1 MKGIAGKRVFVSAAA
16 AGIGRAIADRFM
28 QAGAFVCLCDVDETA
43 LNRLEGSSDGLR
55 GVRAD
60 VADPA
65 QMETAFQEVVQ
76 VLGGLDVLV
85 NNAGISG
92 PTASTESITPEDWQ
106 RTIDVNLNGAFYCS
120 RLAIPLLKASG
131 GGSIINIGSTA
142 GLHGYPLRA
151 PYAASKWALVG
162 FTKTLAMELGPLGIR
177 VNAVC
182 PGSVQGPRIEGVY
195 AAKAAARGVSVE
207 EIRDAFR
214 QKSSL
219 RTLID
224 ADDVAETVLFLCS
237 AGGARI
243 AGQVL
248 AVDGHTETMRM

>member
-16 AGIGRAIADRFM
+16 AGIGRAIADRFL
-28 QAGAFVCLCDVDETA
+28 QAGAHVRICDIDEAA
-43 LNRLEGSSDGLR
+43 LDRLEATQDRLS

-60 VADPA
+60 AADPDQLASAFKTVA
-65 QMETAFQEVVQ
+65 QD
-76 VLGGLDVLV
+76 LGGLDVLV

-92 PTASTESITPEDWQ
+92 PTANTECITPADWQ

-151 PYAASKWALVG
+151 PYAASKWALIG
-162 FTKTLAMELGPLGIR
+162 FTKTLAMELGPFGIR

-207 EIRDAFR
+207 EIREAFR

-224 ADDVAETVLFLCS
+224 ADDIAETVLFLCS
-237 AGGARI
+237 DGGARI

-248 AVDGHTETMRM
+248 AVDGYTETMRM

>member
-16 AGIGRAIADRFM
+16 AGIGRAIADRFL

-92 PTASTESITPEDWQ
+92 PTANTECITPADWQ

-162 FTKTLAMELGPLGIR
+162 FTKTLAMELGPFGIR

-195 AAKAAARGVSVE
+195 AAKAAARGLSVE

>member
-1 MKGIAGKRVFVSAAA
+1 M
-16 AGIGRAIADRFM
+16 
-28 QAGAFVCLCDVDETA
+28 
-43 LNRLEGSSDGLR
+43 
-55 GVRAD
+55 
-60 VADPA
+60 ADP
-65 QMETAFQEVVQ
+65 QQIEVAFQTVEQ
-76 VLGGLDVLV
+76 ELGGLDVLV

-92 PTASTESITPEDWQ
+92 PTANTENISPADWQ

-131 GGSIINIGSTA
+131 GGSIINIASTA

-151 PYAASKWALVG
+151 PYAASKWALIG
-162 FTKTLAMELGPLGIR
+162 LTKTLAMELGPHGIR

-182 PGSVQGPRIEGVY
+182 PGSVEGPRIQAVY

-207 EIRDAFR
+207 EIRAAFR
-214 QKSSL
+214 RKSSL

-224 ADDVAETVLFLCS
+224 PEDVAETILFLCS
-237 AGGARI
+237 DSGARI
-243 AGQVL
+243 SGQTL

>member
-16 AGIGRAIADRFM
+16 AGIGRAIADRFL

-76 VLGGLDVLV
+76 ILGGLDVLV

-92 PTASTESITPEDWQ
+92 PTANTESITPEDWQ

-162 FTKTLAMELGPLGIR
+162 FTKTMAMELGPFGIR

>member
-16 AGIGRAIADRFM
+16 GGIGRAIADRFL
-28 QAGAFVCLCDVDETA
+28 QAGARVHVCDVDEAA
-43 LNRLEGSSDGLR
+43 LAQLEDSADQLS
-55 GVRAD
+55 GVPAD
-60 VADPA
+60 VADPG
-65 QMETAFQEVVQ
+65 QMESVFKAIAQEM
-76 VLGGLDVLV
+76 GGLDVLV

-92 PTASTESITPEDWQ
+92 PTADTESITLADWQ

-120 RLAIPLLKASG
+120 RLAIPLLKAAG
-131 GGSIINIGSTA
+131 GGSIVNIASTA

-151 PYAASKWALVG
+151 PYAASKWALIG
-162 FTKTLAMELGPLGIR
+162 LTKTLAMELGPFGIR

-182 PGSVQGPRIEGVY
+182 PGSVEGPRIEGVF
-195 AAKAAARGVSVE
+195 AAKAAARGVSPE
-207 EIRDAFR
+207 EIRAAFR

-219 RTLID
+219 RTLIA

-237 AGGARI
+237 DSAARI
-243 AGQVL
+243 SGQAL

>member
-16 AGIGRAIADRFM
+16 AGIGRAIADHFL
-28 QAGAFVCLCDVDETA
+28 QAGAHVRICDIDEAA
-43 LNRLEGSSDGLR
+43 LARLEGRQDRLS

-60 VADPA
+60 VADPDQLASVFKTVA
-65 QMETAFQEVVQ
+65 QD
-76 VLGGLDVLV
+76 LGGLDVLV

-92 PTASTESITPEDWQ
+92 PTADTECIAPADWQ

-151 PYAASKWALVG
+151 PYAASKWALIG
-162 FTKTLAMELGPLGIR
+162 FTKTMAMELGPFGIR

-182 PGSVQGPRIEGVY
+182 PGSVRGPRIEGVY

-207 EIRDAFR
+207 EIREAFH

-224 ADDVAETVLFLCS
+224 ADDIAETVLFLCS
-237 AGGARI
+237 DGGARI
-243 AGQVL
+243 AGQIL

>member
-1 MKGIAGKRVFVSAAA
+1 MKGIAGKRVFISAGAG
-16 AGIGRAIADRFM
+16 GIGRAIADRFL
-28 QAGAFVCLCDVDETA
+28 QAGAHVRLCDIDEAA
-43 LNRLEGSSDGLR
+43 LTRLEGTQNRLSGL
-55 GVRAD
+55 RAD
-60 VADPA
+60 VADPE
-65 QMETAFQEVVQ
+65 QMEVAFQTLAQ

-92 PTASTESITPEDWQ
+92 PTATTESITPADWQ

-131 GGSIINIGSTA
+131 GGSIINIASTA

-151 PYAASKWALVG
+151 PYAASKWALIG
-162 FTKTLAMELGPLGIR
+162 FTKTLAMELGPFGIR

-182 PGSVQGPRIEGVY
+182 PGSVDGPRIEGVY

-207 EIRDAFR
+207 EIREAFR

-219 RTLID
+219 RTLI
-224 ADDVAETVLFLCS
+224 APDDVAETILFLCS
-237 AGGARI
+237 DSGARI
-243 AGQVL
+243 SGQVL

>member
-16 AGIGRAIADRFM
+16 AGIGRAIADRFLE
-28 QAGAFVCLCDVDETA
+28 AGAHVRICDIDEDA
-43 LNRLEGSSDGLR
+43 LDRLEATQDRLS

-60 VADPA
+60 VADPGQLA
-65 QMETAFQEVVQ
+65 SAFKTVVQ
-76 VLGGLDVLV
+76 DFGGLDVLV

-92 PTASTESITPEDWQ
+92 PTANTECITPADWQ

-151 PYAASKWALVG
+151 PYAASKWALIG
-162 FTKTLAMELGPLGIR
+162 FTKTLAMELGPFGVR

-207 EIRDAFR
+207 EIREAFR

-224 ADDVAETVLFLCS
+224 ADDIAETVLFLCS
-237 AGGARI
+237 DGGARI

-248 AVDGHTETMRM
+248 AVDGHTETIRM

>member
-16 AGIGRAIADRFM
+16 AGIGRTIADRFL

-92 PTASTESITPEDWQ
+92 PTANIESITPEDWQ

-162 FTKTLAMELGPLGIR
+162 FTKTLAMELGPFGIR

-219 RTLID
+219 RTVID

>member
-16 AGIGRAIADRFM
+16 AGIGRAIADRFL
-28 QAGAFVCLCDVDETA
+28 QAGAHVCLCDVDETA
-43 LNRLEGSSDGLR
+43 LARLEGSSNRLR

-60 VADPA
+60 VADPD
-65 QMETAFQEVVQ
+65 QMETVFQTVAQ
-76 VLGGLDVLV
+76 DLGGLDVLV

-92 PTASTESITPEDWQ
+92 PTANTECIAPSDWQ

-120 RLAIPLLKASG
+120 RLAIPLLKASS

-151 PYAASKWALVG
+151 PYAASKWALIG
-162 FTKTLAMELGPLGIR
+162 FTKTLAMELGPFGIR

-182 PGSVQGPRIEGVY
+182 PGSVQGPRIDGVY

-207 EIRDAFR
+207 EIREAFR

-237 AGGARI
+237 DSSARI

>member
-16 AGIGRAIADRFM
+16 AGIGRAIADRFL

-92 PTASTESITPEDWQ
+92 PTANTESITPEDWQ

-142 GLHGYPLRA
+142 ALHGYPLRA

-162 FTKTLAMELGPLGIR
+162 FTKTLAMELGPFGIR

-224 ADDVAETVLFLCS
+224 AEDIAETVLFLCS
-237 AGGARI
+237 EGGARI

>member
-16 AGIGRAIADRFM
+16 AGIGRAIADRFLE
-28 QAGAFVCLCDVDETA
+28 AGAHVRICDIDEDA
-43 LNRLEGSSDGLR
+43 LDRLEATQDRLS

-60 VADPA
+60 VADPGQLASAFKTVA
-65 QMETAFQEVVQ
+65 QDF
-76 VLGGLDVLV
+76 GGLDVLV

-92 PTASTESITPEDWQ
+92 PTANTECITPADWQ

-151 PYAASKWALVG
+151 PYAASKWALIG
-162 FTKTLAMELGPLGIR
+162 FTKTLAMELGPFGVR

-207 EIRDAFR
+207 EIREAFR

-224 ADDVAETVLFLCS
+224 ADDIAETVLFLCS
-237 AGGARI
+237 DGGARI

>member
-16 AGIGRAIADRFM
+16 AGIGRAIADRFL
-28 QAGAFVCLCDVDETA
+28 QAGAHVRICDIDEAA
-43 LNRLEGSSDGLR
+43 LARLEGRQDRLS

-60 VADPA
+60 AADPDQLASAFKTVA
-65 QMETAFQEVVQ
+65 QD
-76 VLGGLDVLV
+76 LGGLDVLV

-92 PTASTESITPEDWQ
+92 PTANAECITPADWQ

-151 PYAASKWALVG
+151 PYAASKWALIG
-162 FTKTLAMELGPLGIR
+162 FTKTLAMELGPFGIR

-182 PGSVQGPRIEGVY
+182 PGSVRGPRIEGVY

-207 EIRDAFR
+207 EIREAFR

-224 ADDVAETVLFLCS
+224 ADDIAETVLFLCS
-237 AGGARI
+237 DGGARI

-248 AVDGHTETMRM
+248 AIDGHTETMRM

>member
-16 AGIGRAIADRFM
+16 AGIGRAIADRFL
-28 QAGAFVCLCDVDETA
+28 QAGANVRICDIDEAA
-43 LNRLEGSSDGLR
+43 LARLEGRQDRLS

-60 VADPA
+60 VADPDQLASAFKTVA
-65 QMETAFQEVVQ
+65 QE
-76 VLGGLDVLV
+76 LGGLDVLV

-92 PTASTESITPEDWQ
+92 PTANTECITPADWQ

-120 RLAIPLLKASG
+120 RLAIPLLKANG

-151 PYAASKWALVG
+151 PYAASKWALIG
-162 FTKTLAMELGPLGIR
+162 FTKTLAMELGPFGIR

-207 EIRDAFR
+207 EIREAFR

-224 ADDVAETVLFLCS
+224 ADDIAETVLFLCS
-237 AGGARI
+237 DGGARI

>member
-1 MKGIAGKRVFVSAAA
+1 MKGIAGKRVFLSAAA
-16 AGIGRAIADRFM
+16 AGIGRAIADSFL
-28 QAGAFVCLCDVDETA
+28 QAGALVCICDIDEAA
-43 LNRLEGSSDGLR
+43 LSRLEGSHDRLTV
-55 GVRAD
+55 VRAD
-60 VADPA
+60 VADPEQLESAFLTVA
-65 QMETAFQEVVQ
+65 QD
-76 VLGGLDVLV
+76 LGGLDVLV

-92 PTASTESITPEDWQ
+92 PTANTESISPADWQ

-120 RLAIPLLKASG
+120 RLAIPLLKTSG

-151 PYAASKWALVG
+151 PYAASKWALIG
-162 FTKTLAMELGPLGIR
+162 LTKTLAMELGPHGIR

-182 PGSVQGPRIEGVY
+182 PGSVEGPRIDGVH

-207 EIRDAFR
+207 EIREAFR

-219 RTLID
+219 RTLI
-224 ADDVAETVLFLCS
+224 APDDVAETILFLCS
-237 AGGARI
+237 DSAARI
-243 AGQVL
+243 SGQAL